1 MKRFTCRLLP
11 ALLATGL
18 LLFSCTSNDTAKS
31 SGDSTTTVVGGPDT
45 AQKGAA
51 LELVFSD
58 SLFQLTGVA
67 REPGGRLLVNYPL
80 WNGPYRYAVVVAT
93 GGTAK
98 QPYPDSLTNM
108 WKAGS
113 PGGNKWVCVQSV
125 YVDDSSRTWVLDPAA
140 PKLMRVTG
148 GGAKLVRMSR
158 DGKMERTYS
167 FNGVISDTS
176 YVNDVRIDVQRNFA
190 YITDSKVGGIVLV
203 DLATG
208 KMREVL
214 KKHPSTQS
222 DPNFKFII
230 DGHELMKNGKP
241 VKFNSDGIALT
252 PDGAWLYYKPL
263 TDDKLYRIST
273 EYLRDPKVSDTAL
286 GAKVEDLGHFTTT
299 DGMIFDKAGNL
310 YLGDLQNYRI
320 VRVDKNL
327 KVSTL
332 VQDPRLI
339 WPDSY
344 SIADGYLYI
353 SCSQI
358 NKQPEYNN
366 GQNKRTGP
374 YTVYR
379 VRLP

>member
-1 MKRFTCRLLP
+1 MAGGF
-11 ALLATGL
+11 
-18 LLFSCTSNDTAKS
+18 LFGSCNSNDAAKS
-31 SGDSTTTVVGGPDT
+31 STDSTSDTTVVGGPDS
-45 AQKGAA
+45 AQQGAA

-58 SLFQLTGVA
+58 TAFQLTGVA
-67 REPGGRLLVNYPL
+67 KEPGGRLFVNYPL
-80 WNGPYRYAVVVAT
+80 WNGPYRYAVVVAS
-93 GGTAK
+93 GDTAR
-98 QPYPDSLTNM
+98 QPYPDSLTNA
-108 WKAGS
+108 WK
-113 PGGNKWVCVQSV
+113 PGAPGTNRWVCVQSV

-140 PKLMRVTG
+140 PKLMRVMG

-158 DGKMERTYS
+158 EGKMERTYS

-176 YVNDVRIDVQRNFA
+176 YVNDVRVDVARNYA
-190 YITDSKVGGIVLV
+190 YITDSKVGGIVVV
-203 DLATG
+203 DLASG
-208 KMREVL
+208 KSRQVL

-230 DGHELMKNGKP
+230 DGHELVKNGKP
-241 VKFNSDGIALT
+241 AKFNSDGIALT

-263 TDDKLYRIST
+263 TDDKLYRIRT
-273 EYLRDPKVSDTAL
+273 DFLRDPNMTDTAL

-320 VRVDKNL
+320 VRVDKNH
-327 KVSTL
+327 KMSTL
-332 VQDPRLI
+332 VQDQRLI

-366 GQNKRTGP
+366 GQNKRNSP